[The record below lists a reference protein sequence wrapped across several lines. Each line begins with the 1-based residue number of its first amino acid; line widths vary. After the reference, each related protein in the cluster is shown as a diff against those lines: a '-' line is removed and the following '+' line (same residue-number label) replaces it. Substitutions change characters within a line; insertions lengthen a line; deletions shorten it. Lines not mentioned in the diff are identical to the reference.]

1 MAAQLRHQYCAHVP
15 GSVHKLLNPISF
27 ATSCVHQT
35 VMELAGIH
43 LAIGPLLSGCYK
55 IVTTVNQL
63 HQSYKF
69 LPMTLASIV
78 ATCNMTKIT
87 LGQLDSALAKDFD
100 IVKEANKELVE
111 QFDGIEIGCT
121 ITISL
126 LEKHVTQLLH
136 VASSEVPLKAQ
147 HTSRTGKW
155 KALYN
160 EPDMKELL
168 GQLKDNNT
176 LLNTIL
182 NVLQCDQQRVSM
194 SKQDKMMNMMANQE
208 KTLQNMLRARGS
220 FRKYLEDAKVP
231 LDSEVASILT
241 ASTSGTAL
249 TAFDFDSIIMRT
261 SVYKRCLAKG
271 SDNNEL
277 LISLQQLATD
287 PAMVGPGARL
297 AVGSGQL
304 QSAPQSDARPDEGI
318 GRVKTKRGETSVK
331 AKEPKTSY
339 VMLDSSYKVAYRIF
353 PHGKGLKGDSHELRI
368 TPQGTAIIPIYHK
381 RQTDCTSLGL
391 GKSCWIQDGL
401 FQEIDVETG
410 ALLFEWRAT
419 DHISMKDVFS
429 TPNAKDGYGT
439 SKKDAFDFFHI
450 NAVDKT
456 DSGDYI
462 ISARYMHAILCVSGT
477 TGQILWQLGGK
488 KNNFT
493 DLDEALEFS
502 WQHHVTWQGNNTIS
516 LYDNH
521 ANTVLHSPSMYS
533 KGMLIH
539 LDMHNM
545 TATLKH
551 KYIHPD
557 KILSVSQGSV
567 QVIPSTKNI
576 LIGFGNSPAFVEYTH
591 TGTVLCSAQFAPKFA
606 FELVDFGLVKSYRV
620 FKHDSWVGKPDT
632 VPDVKVEGRK
642 VYVSWNGATEVRGWR
657 LERARTQDA
666 GDDGF
671 VTVQELRKD
680 GFETSFSVE
689 GVGKFIRIAAL
700 DSENGVMARSAVIHV
715 KPRHMSLFWSLSI
728 AMLAILGLCFIYRIL
743 PKSLLSNMTQLL
755 STLKSVFTDF
765 LMRLRPSKP
774 RPKTWMS
781 DEDDQNLEAE
791 PLLYMD

>member
-1 MAAQLRHQYCAHVP
+1 M
-15 GSVHKLLNPISF
+15 N
-27 ATSCVHQT
+27 
-35 VMELAGIH
+35 
-43 LAIGPLLSGCYK
+43 
-55 IVTTVNQL
+55 
-63 HQSYKF
+63 
-69 LPMTLASIV
+69 
-78 ATCNMTKIT
+78 
-87 LGQLDSALAKDFD
+87 
-100 IVKEANKELVE
+100 
-111 QFDGIEIGCT
+111 
-121 ITISL
+121 
-126 LEKHVTQLLH
+126 
-136 VASSEVPLKAQ
+136 
-147 HTSRTGKW
+147 
-155 KALYN
+155 
-160 EPDMKELL
+160 
-168 GQLKDNNT
+168 
-176 LLNTIL
+176 L
-182 NVLQCDQQRVSM
+182 NVQTYKGKEYLTFW
-194 SKQDKMMNMMANQE
+194 SK
-208 KTLQNMLRARGS
+208 
-220 FRKYLEDAKVP
+220 
-231 LDSEVASILT
+231 
-241 ASTSGTAL
+241 
-249 TAFDFDSIIMRT
+249 
-261 SVYKRCLAKG
+261 
-271 SDNNEL
+271 
-277 LISLQQLATD
+277 
-287 PAMVGPGARL
+287 
-297 AVGSGQL
+297 
-304 QSAPQSDARPDEGI
+304 
-318 GRVKTKRGETSVK
+318 RVKTRHGKDSVK

-368 TPQGTAIIPIYHK
+368 TPQGTAVIPIYHK
-381 RQTDCTSLGL
+381 RQTDCSSLGL

-401 FQEIDVETG
+401 FQEIDIETG

-429 TPNAKDGYGT
+429 SPNAKDGYGT

-493 DLDEALEFS
+493 DLDEALDFS
-502 WQHHVTWQGNNTIS
+502 WQHHVTWQGDNTIS

-576 LIGFGNSPAFVEYTH
+576 LVGFGNSPAFVEYTH

-657 LERARTQDA
+657 LETARTQDT

-680 GFETSFSVE
+680 GFETSFSIE

-700 DSENGVMARSAVIHV
+700 DSGNGVMSLSAVIRV
-715 KPRHMSLFWSLSI
+715 KPRHMSLFLSLSI
-728 AMLAILGLCFIYRIL
+728 VALCILGLYFIYCII
-743 PKSLLSNMTQLL
+743 PNSLRTRMTRRL
-755 STLKSVFTDF
+755 STLQNTLADF
-765 LMRLRPSKP
+765 LVRLRPSKS

-781 DEDDQNLEAE
+781 DEDDQDLEAE

>member
-1 MAAQLRHQYCAHVP
+1 MMTIKFVLLLTALYTSLVVAFSSSSYDVGLRGIYPRRHYHTVDFEPPALRTTRWDSRCDYGSLFITPRGPWVSGAARGP
-15 GSVHKLLNPISF
+15 
-27 ATSCVHQT
+27 
-35 VMELAGIH
+35 
-43 LAIGPLLSGCYK
+43 AI
-55 IVTTVNQL
+55 
-63 HQSYKF
+63 
-69 LPMTLASIV
+69 
-78 ATCNMTKIT
+78 
-87 LGQLDSALAKDFD
+87 LDAKG
-100 IVKEANKELVE
+100 ELV
-111 QFDGIEIGCT
+111 
-121 ITISL
+121 
-126 LEKHVTQLLH
+126 
-136 VASSEVPLKAQ
+136 
-147 HTSRTGKW
+147 W
-155 KALYN
+155 
-160 EPDMKELL
+160 M
-168 GQLKDNNT
+168 NNT
-176 LLNTIL
+176 VFTQSMNL
-182 NVLQCDQQRVSM
+182 NVQTYKGKEYLTFW
-194 SKQDKMMNMMANQE
+194 SK
-208 KTLQNMLRARGS
+208 
-220 FRKYLEDAKVP
+220 
-231 LDSEVASILT
+231 
-241 ASTSGTAL
+241 
-249 TAFDFDSIIMRT
+249 
-261 SVYKRCLAKG
+261 
-271 SDNNEL
+271 
-277 LISLQQLATD
+277 
-287 PAMVGPGARL
+287 
-297 AVGSGQL
+297 
-304 QSAPQSDARPDEGI
+304 
-318 GRVKTKRGETSVK
+318 RVKTKHGKNSVK

-401 FQEIDVETG
+401 FQEIDIETG

-429 TPNAKDGYGT
+429 SPNAKDGYGT

-493 DLDEALEFS
+493 DLDGALDFS

-521 ANTVLHSPSMYS
+521 ANTVLHSPSKYS

-545 TATLKH
+545 TATLIH

-576 LIGFGNSPAFVEYTH
+576 LVGFGNSPAFVEYTH

-620 FKHDSWVGKPDT
+620 FKHDSWVGRPDT

-657 LERARTQDA
+657 LETARTQDA
-666 GDDGF
+666 RDDGF
-671 VTVQELRKD
+671 ATVQELRKD
-680 GFETSFSVE
+680 GFETSFSIE

-700 DSENGVMARSAVIHV
+700 DSENGVMARSAAIHV

-728 AMLAILGLCFIYRIL
+728 VALCILILYFIYRRI
-743 PKSLLSNMTQLL
+743 PNSLRNRMTRRL
-755 STLKSVFTDF
+755 STLQNTLADF
-765 LMRLRPSKP
+765 LVRLRPSKS